1 MNADVMTKEVS
12 SAQDKR
18 LSDSFYNDVGDREE
32 VSTNTATSGS
42 TSFGSSEGS
51 SSVDE

>member
-1 MNADVMTKEVS
+1 MKADVMTKEVS

-18 LSDSFYNDVGDREE
+18 LSDRFFNDVADREGAPAHK
-32 VSTNTATSGS
+32 SSSGS

>member
-1 MNADVMTKEVS
+1 MHKINVYLIV
-12 SAQDKR
+12 R
-18 LSDSFYNDVGDREE
+18 FYNDVGDREE
-32 VSTNTATSGS
+32 VSTNTASSGG